1 MHQADEIEGDIRV
14 RTQAVTFPAFEGA
27 FRNHLQQDID
37 TRIHHVARDV
47 RVIAAD
53 VILLGIIVMQI
64 FARRKIEFDNFD
76 IGWKRTRLPV
86 LLVIEVRVVTE
97 NAFRHWLEK
106 ALFEQ
111 AFPFRF
117 VEG

>member
-1 MHQADEIEGDIRV
+1 MHQADEIEGYIRV

-27 FRNHLQQDID
+27 LRNHLQQDVD
-37 TRIHHVARDV
+37 AGIHHVARNV

-53 VILLGIIVMQI
+53 IILLGIIVVQKPACREVELENI
-64 FARRKIEFDNFD
+64 D
-76 IGWKRTRLPV
+76 IGRQCAGLPV
-86 LLVIEVRVVTE
+86 LLVIEVRVVAE
-97 NAFRHWLEK
+97 NSLGHRPEK

-111 AFPFRF
+111 AVTFGF